1 MSNKISVIVPV
12 YNVEKYLDECVASI
26 CGQTYSD
33 LEIFLVDDGSTDGSG
48 AVCDK
53 WKEADARIVVIH
65 QENGGLSAA
74 RNAGLKMAKGK
85 YLAFVDSDDRIAP
98 DMYEKL
104 MADMVEKDSDIA
116 ICAYQVIEEDGRER
130 PARVE
135 DMAAGVYTPE
145 QIVCGLYG
153 NMRIR
158 TAMVV
163 AHNKLYRKEI
173 FEGVEYPVGKVHE
186 DAYLIH
192 ELLLKSQRISVIRD
206 RLYFY
211 RIRSGSIMRSEAIVK
226 KSFLFY
232 ALKRRLEDCAAAGF
246 QESTIRLI
254 AENCVDTGIR
264 FWLMLAENE
273 RMSDEDLK
281 NYYRDVLEVLHRY
294 GGQGYVKQK
303 LVRRM
308 FDRHP
313 KLLLRVYT
321 IYKSHKNKT

>member
-65 QENGGLSAA
+65 QENGGISAA
-74 RNAGLKMAKGK
+74 RNAGLKMAKGE
-85 YLAFVDSDDRIAP
+85 YLAFVDSDDKLAP

-104 MADMVEKDSDIA
+104 MADMVKNDSDIA
-116 ICAYQVIEEDGRER
+116 VCAYQVIEEDGRER

-153 NMRIR
+153 NLRIR
-158 TAMVV
+158 TAMVL
-163 AHNKLYRKEI
+163 ANNKLYRKEI

-186 DAYLIH
+186 DEYLIH
-192 ELLLKSQRISVIRD
+192 ELLLKVQRISVIRD

-211 RIRSGSIMRSEAIVK
+211 RIRSGSIMRSETIVK

-254 AENCVDTGIR
+254 AENCIDTGIR
-264 FWLMLAENE
+264 FWLKLTGNRLLPGEE
-273 RMSDEDLK
+273 LDD
-281 NYYRDVLEVLHRY
+281 YYRDVLEVMRKY
-294 GGQGYVKQK
+294 GRWGSGKQR
-303 LVRRM
+303 LVWRM
-308 FDRHP
+308 FAGCPR
-313 KLLLRVYT
+313 LLLWWYT
-321 IYKSHKNKT
+321 KCKSLKRK